1 MKILE
6 WKFVGWS
13 VIKKLSLFHTHGRCR
28 DQQHRYENINDLKM
42 LSRRVKKPDLVNSTQ
57 SSSTPSQNARSLGMA
72 GRVCPAVERRP
83 VYFNEGRGFCCRHL
97 LPWPWKKRI
106 TVCILHIISSIPFP
120 TQKATIL
127 FDHLTKLGI
136 LDCKWIKEDIPMR
149 NLIKQTA
156 SK

>member
-6 WKFVGWS
+6 WKLVGWS

-72 GRVCPAVERRP
+72 GRVCPAVKQRP
-83 VYFNEGRGFCCRHL
+83 VYFNKGRGFCCRHL
-97 LPWPWKKRI
+97 LSWPWKKKDNS
-106 TVCILHIISSIPFP
+106 VHIAYYRFNSFSNAEGYYPVWP
-120 TQKATIL
+120 PHKTGNSWL
-127 FDHLTKLGI
+127 
-136 LDCKWIKEDIPMR
+136 
-149 NLIKQTA
+149 
-156 SK
+156 